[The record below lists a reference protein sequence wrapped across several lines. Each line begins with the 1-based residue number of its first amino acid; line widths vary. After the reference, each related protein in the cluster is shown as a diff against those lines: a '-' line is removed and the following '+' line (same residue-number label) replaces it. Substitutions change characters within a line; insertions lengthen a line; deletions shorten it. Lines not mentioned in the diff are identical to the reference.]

1 MTAAP
6 SLADALAAPGRNAV
20 PFTDEGN
27 PGRPVT
33 LHTYRAACYGPDQ
46 PVVLV
51 QHGMGRNGGDYR
63 DFWAEAAER
72 HGLLIVAPT
81 FAVEHYPHPDGY
93 NNGLLLDAAETPRP
107 LDRTSYASIARVVA
121 LLRAASVTRRAE
133 VMAFGHSAGAQF
145 LHRLLATQAHDPF
158 EAVTIGNAGW
168 YTLPTLDQPFPDGL
182 GGLGL
187 DERALV
193 RLLGFPLLVLAGD
206 QDTATDDP
214 SLPSGPAA
222 LRQGPH
228 RFARAHAWVAA
239 GRDAAARLGAP
250 FGWRLQAVPGIGHDG
265 AAMSAV
271 AASLWFDGAM
281 PSAAELQRLAGR
293 RAA

>member
-1 MTAAP
+1 MTAA
-6 SLADALAAPGRNAV
+6 SRLADALAAPGRNAV
-20 PFTDEGN
+20 PFADEGN
-27 PGRPVT
+27 PERPIT
-33 LHTYRAACYGPDQ
+33 LHTYRARSYGPDQ

-51 QHGMGRNGGDYR
+51 QHGMGRNGDDYR
-63 DFWAEAAER
+63 DYWVEAAER

-93 NNGLLLDAAETPRP
+93 NNGLLPDAAETPRL

-121 LLRAASVTRRAE
+121 LLRAAGVTRRAK

-145 LHRLLATQAHDPF
+145 IHRLLATQAHDPF
-158 EAVTIGNAGW
+158 EAVTAGNAGW
-168 YTLPTLDQPFPDGL
+168 YTLPTLDKPFPEGL

-187 DERALV
+187 DEPALV

-206 QDTATDDP
+206 QDIATADP
-214 SLPSGPAA
+214 DLPSSPAA

-228 RFARAHAWVAA
+228 RFARAHTWVAA
-239 GRDAAARLGAP
+239 GQDAAARLGVP
-250 FGWRLQAVPGIGHDG
+250 FGWRLQVVPGIGHDG

-271 AASLWFDGAM
+271 AASLWFEGAM
-281 PSAAELQRLAGR
+281 PGAAELQRLAGQ